1 MKTNLLTSQSRF
13 FRTIIK
19 LLEWNVRTFLLL
31 IFFCTSTFANGTT
44 QARENITISLK
55 RVPLKT
61 VFDAIEEQTGIA
73 LMYDLSVVND
83 QEIVSIDIHNADMKA
98 VFEELFRE
106 KPLHWSKRGN
116 VIRIVRKSKLKV
128 VPKIGNRFGSIKIQD
143 FCNQFNIVDTLRGNV
158 TDTRGEPLIG
168 VNILVKGTEKGI
180 STDFEGRFTLL
191 QVVDSDILIVSYIGY
206 TTKEI
211 PVNGMRDIEIIL
223 NEDSQTLEELVVVGY
238 GTQKQEN
245 LTGAVS
251 HVGSEVLESRPLT
264 TIGEGLQGTISNLN
278 ISPNSGAPGQGA
290 TFNIRG
296 TTSLSGGS
304 PLVLVN
310 GVAMD
315 INMVNPQ
322 DIESVTVLKD
332 GASAAIY
339 GARAAFGV
347 ILITTKSGRVS
358 DKPKISVNSN
368 YSINAP
374 VTTVEWFNSK
384 EIVEWMDEA
393 YLRTTGNPYYDE
405 IERNAIL
412 AHFNDPSQPASIIHP
427 NNPNEWTNVANTNW
441 NDVLMENSYP
451 MQQHSISISGGTEK
465 LTYYSS
471 FSYLNQKGIINRD
484 LFDEHYNRFNF
495 LTDLDY
501 KVTNWLSVGTRV
513 SANLSNKRFPT
524 NDSWFRSSFP
534 EGYLPFQQNTYA
546 TMALR
551 DPNGNWS
558 HIGSIHNLAQML
570 DEGGYQTRN
579 ISDLWLTGLLKLTP
593 FEGMSIN
600 MDYSYNPM
608 NQRELLYSSL
618 LPFYDVTG
626 NVNGYYGGSNPN
638 RVIRQ
643 NGNNQYHALNIY
655 ADYAKSFGN
664 NHNFKF
670 LLGFNQEYKDFL
682 SVYSERRNLIINE
695 IPYLDLASG
704 ERYASD
710 GESEYAIRGVF
721 SRINY
726 NYNNKYFFEINTR
739 YDGTSKFPQ
748 EDRYAIFP
756 SGSIGWRIDQE
767 EFFENLTSEFNLLK
781 VRASY
786 GSLGNQNVAGYYPY
800 IGTLSVAEAN
810 YLINGQKPV
819 EVTIPQLVSPTLTW
833 ETVIQ
838 KNLGF
843 DVSVLD
849 YRLSGSF
856 DIYRR
861 DTKDMLTK
869 GVTLPAVLGIEEPN
883 ENAADLKTTGWDLEI
898 EWNDDVNQFNYGIAI
913 TLSDYKS
920 VITKYDNP
928 RGLISDHYIGKDIG
942 EIWGLVTGGIFQDDD
957 EALAYNGSK
966 ISARDRQA
974 GDLWHVDLNNDGEIS
989 YGSST
994 LDDPGDRKI
1003 IGNTTPRYSFG
1014 LRTFFDW
1021 KGFDLTVF
1029 FQGVGKRDRWMNTR
1043 YYLTT
1048 YTGEWTP
1055 RPRIMLDY
1063 WSSENRDALY
1073 PRPIRTNTQDI
1084 TATQT
1089 RFLQNAAYIRLKQ
1102 LTFGY
1107 TIPSKFTQKISVEQF
1122 RIHFSGSNLWTGT
1135 KTVEIADPE
1144 LAGPISYPLYKAYS
1158 LGANIQ
1164 F

>member
-1 MKTNLLTSQSRF
+1 M
-13 FRTIIK
+13 
-19 LLEWNVRTFLLL
+19 
-31 IFFCTSTFANGTT
+31 G
-44 QARENITISLK
+44 
-55 RVPLKT
+55 
-61 VFDAIEEQTGIA
+61 
-73 LMYDLSVVND
+73 
-83 QEIVSIDIHNADMKA
+83 
-98 VFEELFRE
+98 
-106 KPLHWSKRGN
+106 
-116 VIRIVRKSKLKV
+116 LKV
-128 VPKIGNRFGSIKIQD
+128 TLLGMLVFLFAIPIELWSGAHNWHETKLEYSHNVEGTV
-143 FCNQFNIVDTLRGNV
+143 VDQA
-158 TDTRGEPLIG
+158 GEPLIG
-168 VNILVKGTEKGI
+168 VNIQVKGTNKGT
-180 STDFEGRFTLL
+180 STDFDGRFVLEEIEE
-191 QVVDSDILIVSYIGY
+191 DAILVISYIGFV
-206 TTKEI
+206 TQEV
-211 PVNGMRDIEIIL
+211 PVSGEDNLSITLVG
-223 NEDSQTLEELVVVGY
+223 DSQLLDEVVVVGY
-238 GTQKQEN
+238 GTQKKEN

-251 HVGSEVLESRPLT
+251 HVGAEVLESRPLT
-264 TIGEGLQGTISNLN
+264 TVGEGLQGTISNLN
-278 ISPNSGAPGQGA
+278 ITPNSGAPGQGA
-290 TFNIRG
+290 SFNIRG

-310 GVAMD
+310 GVSMD
-315 INMVNPQ
+315 INLVNPQ

-347 ILITTKSGRVS
+347 ILITTKSGKVS
-358 DKPKISVNSN
+358 DKPRISLNTN
-368 YSINAP
+368 YSMNSP
-374 VTTVEWFNSK
+374 VTVVDWFNSK

-393 YLRTTGNPYYDE
+393 YLRTTGNPYYDD

-412 AHFNDPSQPASIIHP
+412 AHFNDPSQPSSIVHP
-427 NNPNEWTNVANTNW
+427 NNPNEWTSVGNTNW
-441 NDVLMENSYP
+441 NDVLMEDSYP
-451 MQQHSISISGGTEK
+451 MQQHSISIAGGSEK

-501 KVTNWLSVGTRV
+501 KITDWISVGARV
-513 SANLSNKRFPT
+513 AANMSNKRFPA

-546 TMALR
+546 TMPLK

-570 DEGGYQTRN
+570 DEGGHQTRN
-579 ISDLWLTGLLKLTP
+579 ITDLWLTGIVKLTP
-593 FEGMSIN
+593 FEGMTVN

-608 NQRELLYSSL
+608 NQRQLHYVSL
-618 LPFYDVTG
+618 LPFYDVAG

-643 NGNNQYHALNIY
+643 NNNNQYHALNIY
-655 ADYAKSFGN
+655 ADYNRSFGD
-664 NHNFKF
+664 NHNFKI
-670 LLGFNQEYKDFL
+670 LVGYNQEYQQFL
-682 SVYSERRNLIINE
+682 SVYAERRNLIVNE
-695 IPYLDLASG
+695 IPYIDLASG
-704 ERYASD
+704 DRYASD

-721 SRINY
+721 SRLNY
-726 NYNNKYFFEINTR
+726 NFNNKYFFEINTR

-748 EDRYAIFP
+748 DDRFALFP

-767 EFFENLTSEFNLLK
+767 GFFQNLTRGFDLLK
-781 VRASY
+781 LRASY
-786 GSLGNQNVAGYYPY
+786 GSLGNQNVAGFYPY
-800 IGTLSVAEAN
+800 VGTLSVGEAN

-819 EVTIPQLVSPTLTW
+819 QVTIPQLVSPTLTW
-833 ETVIQ
+833 ETVVQ
-838 KNLGF
+838 KNFG
-843 DVSVLD
+843 LD
-849 YRLSGSF
+849 IAILNSRLSGSF

-869 GVTLPAVLGIEEPN
+869 GATLPAVLGVGEPN
-883 ENAADLKTTGWDLEI
+883 ENAADLKTTGWDLDVT
-898 EWNDDVNQFNYGIAI
+898 WNDDINQLSYGVSV
-913 TLSDYKS
+913 TLADYKS
-920 VITKYDNP
+920 IITKYDNP
-928 RGLISDHYIGKDIG
+928 RGLISDYYVGRDIG
-942 EIWGLVTGGIFQDDD
+942 EIWGLETGGIFQNDE

-966 ISARDRQA
+966 ITARDRQA

-1003 IGNTTPRYSFG
+1003 IGNSTPRYSFG
-1014 LRTFFDW
+1014 VRTFLDW

-1029 FQGVGKRDRWMNTR
+1029 FQGVAKRDRWMNTR

-1063 WSSENRDALY
+1063 WSPDNPDALY
-1073 PRPIRTNTQDI
+1073 PRPIITNTQDI

-1107 TIPSKFTQKISVEQF
+1107 TIPESVTQKISMGQI

-1144 LAGPISYPLYKAYS
+1144 LEGPISYPLYKSYS